1 MIGLVMNA
9 LFESYVKTHTLHV
22 PKVMCEDFEDDQ
34 LNILCVN
41 FQHMNQEKKLDLI
54 NWSKSYN
61 IIFAM
66 ETWTNSLNLDNFD
79 KYTYPNMYYNIL
91 FIRKNISANVDINGY
106 GFQVIIDKHIL
117 QFMYIPPKFKKKDNI
132 QFPNGTILGDLNWKH
147 NKFAEPIFHENSR
160 DNRQGMS
167 ALNVANDPIFADYER
182 SDHQILI
189 LRLKYKHVENR
200 ILDNHKVV
208 RNLIDAGYTGKYITP
223 TKRKDNT
230 GYTAYHSY
238 SFWYRN
244 YKRPNSKIFNS
255 SMFGEKSLDLWYEL
269 LKHDKNKKLI
279 SIKSDIKKYEWRKI
293 HSKARDSLGIA
304 YNDVLEIF
312 RRHTTKPQFIRNLLN
327 AVRNNNRI
335 NTLMLK
341 KKEFAIDKFN
351 IKDFRLIC
359 IMPVYLK
366 LVEQQLDVQPVHNV
380 SVPNLVGFTPSMD
393 VHTLLALLNR
403 NIN

>member
-1 MIGLVMNA
+1 M
-9 LFESYVKTHTLHV
+9 
-22 PKVMCEDFEDDQ
+22 
-34 LNILCVN
+34 
-41 FQHMNQEKKLDLI
+41 
-54 NWSKSYN
+54 
-61 IIFAM
+61 
-66 ETWTNSLNLDNFD
+66 
-79 KYTYPNMYYNIL
+79 
-91 FIRKNISANVDINGY
+91 
-106 GFQVIIDKHIL
+106 
-117 QFMYIPPKFKKKDNI
+117 
-132 QFPNGTILGDLNWKH
+132 
-147 NKFAEPIFHENSR
+147 
-160 DNRQGMS
+160 
-167 ALNVANDPIFADYER
+167 
-182 SDHQILI
+182 
-189 LRLKYKHVENR
+189 
-200 ILDNHKVV
+200 